1 MMFKY
6 FLSLSICC
14 FFLAC
19 NTSKE
24 EKNNEST
31 NFVSKQLLYAKRYKI
46 SHQADYTVVD
56 IFGNKDDSKKTAQFI
71 LYKTTKPTV
80 TTDAYYIKVPVK
92 KVACMSSIYAA
103 MLDKLNETQSIVAI
117 DNVDYFSNST
127 IITKVAEHNIVELS
141 KGPSIEIEKTIALN
155 PDVIFTFGMGNPK
168 QDMDQKI
175 IQANIPVSISLDHLE
190 ETPLARAEWIKFFAC
205 FYDKED
211 LADSLFLAIE
221 KNYIAL
227 KTKIA
232 NQKNKP
238 TVLTEIK
245 YGDAWYVPS
254 GNSYMANLLADAGA
268 DYFWKNEKKTGSK
281 PLSFEEVYTTAKD
294 CDIWLNLYNIN
305 TKQELVAY
313 DERYKLFKAYSK
325 NKLYNNNK
333 NQNTKGF
340 SNYWETGICNPDK
353 VLADVIAI
361 CYPEVFPNHV
371 FNYYKAIH

>member
-1 MMFKY
+1 MFKY
-6 FLSLSICC
+6 LLCLSICC
-14 FFLAC
+14 FLLAC

-24 EKNNEST
+24 ENNNEST
-31 NFVSKQLLYAKRYKI
+31 NVIPKQLLYAKRFKV

-80 TTDAYYIKVPVK
+80 TADAYYIKVPVK

-127 IITKVAEHNIVELS
+127 IITKVAEHKTLELS
-141 KGPSIEIEKTIALN
+141 KGPSIEIEKTIVLN

-168 QDMDQKI
+168 LDMDQKI

-205 FYDKED
+205 FYDKEQV
-211 LADSLFLAIE
+211 ADSLFLSIE
-221 KNYIAL
+221 KKYNDL
-227 KTKIA
+227 KNKVA

-245 YGDAWYVPS
+245 YGDAWYVPG
-254 GNSYMANLLADAGA
+254 GNSYMANLIADAGA
-268 DYFWKNEKKTGSK
+268 DYFWKNENQFGSK
-281 PLSFEEVYTTAKD
+281 PLSFEEVYATAKD
-294 CDIWLNLYNIN
+294 CDVWINLYNIN

-333 NQNTKGF
+333 NQNAKGF
-340 SNYWETGICNPDK
+340 SNYWETGISNPDK

-361 CYPEVFPNHV
+361 CYPELFPNHV